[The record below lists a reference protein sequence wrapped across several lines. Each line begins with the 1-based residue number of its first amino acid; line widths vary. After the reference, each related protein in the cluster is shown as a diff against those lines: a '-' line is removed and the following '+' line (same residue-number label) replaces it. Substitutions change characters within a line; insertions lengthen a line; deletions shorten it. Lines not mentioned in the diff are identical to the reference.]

1 MRYRLKVSRERAVEF
16 RKEKE
21 ASVKNEEKVV
31 EEVNREIKRNNLL
44 VDELTNKDEETAE
57 LKRQMK
63 VLDAKLLCLAKKFL
77 KEKKDRQEVQ
87 KDYAKAKDLLKEVKD
102 RYLEMVRSY
111 MGHFTTF

>member
-44 VDELTNKDEETAE
+44 VDEINK
-57 LKRQMK
+57 
-63 VLDAKLLCLAKKFL
+63 
-77 KEKKDRQEVQ
+77 
-87 KDYAKAKDLLKEVKD
+87 
-102 RYLEMVRSY
+102 
-111 MGHFTTF
+111 